1 MLLRSLPLIGL
12 FCLFA
17 CADQTL
23 TPDLE
28 DPDQVW
34 TYSLSNPVPDKNIGF
49 EPGDRLRIDG
59 DSVIWLNSFFGG
71 DNRLPLLSPG
81 SPDSLRG
88 IVVTPAVGNTISVT
102 RYANGKIFTSALFEP
117 LVNDLKIVEAG
128 ELAGRAF
135 RFKFPDMDSMTVAFQ
150 YNDLLPWSRGEM
162 ADTYVSTLPSTWRPR
177 SAVISGSNGMVDW
190 RHFTP
195 ALLEGGLF
203 QLINTRDSSFNRY
216 RYRIGHDENGDLVAR
231 YVTSGSGRHEQRDM
245 PLVPYV
251 PALPAGVS
259 RREFARRLS
268 TGPATIDRSYPEA
281 DSANVA
287 YKYSEDLERAGIL
300 EYDQLGDVELE
311 VDPTGFFVLRAW
323 GKEVIRTEWRLS
335 EDRGFLIAGK
345 PDAAGSYW
353 PIVAWEDDY
362 VAFRLPLLVK
372 TRTPRGVKLESF
384 VKLDAYVRVN
394 RADDATLM
402 R

>member
-1 MLLRSLPLIGL
+1 MLFRSLPLIGL

-102 RYANGKIFTSALFEP
+102 RYVSGEIFTSVLFEP
-117 LVNDLKIVEAG
+117 LVNDLKFVEAG

-150 YNDLLPWSRGEM
+150 YNDLLP
-162 ADTYVSTLPSTWRPR
+162 
-177 SAVISGSNGMVDW
+177 
-190 RHFTP
+190 
-195 ALLEGGLF
+195 
-203 QLINTRDSSFNRY
+203 
-216 RYRIGHDENGDLVAR
+216 
-231 YVTSGSGRHEQRDM
+231 
-245 PLVPYV
+245 
-251 PALPAGVS
+251 
-259 RREFARRLS
+259 
-268 TGPATIDRSYPEA
+268 
-281 DSANVA
+281 
-287 YKYSEDLERAGIL
+287 
-300 EYDQLGDVELE
+300 
-311 VDPTGFFVLRAW
+311 
-323 GKEVIRTEWRLS
+323 
-335 EDRGFLIAGK
+335 
-345 PDAAGSYW
+345 
-353 PIVAWEDDY
+353 
-362 VAFRLPLLVK
+362 
-372 TRTPRGVKLESF
+372 
-384 VKLDAYVRVN
+384 
-394 RADDATLM
+394 
-402 R
+402 